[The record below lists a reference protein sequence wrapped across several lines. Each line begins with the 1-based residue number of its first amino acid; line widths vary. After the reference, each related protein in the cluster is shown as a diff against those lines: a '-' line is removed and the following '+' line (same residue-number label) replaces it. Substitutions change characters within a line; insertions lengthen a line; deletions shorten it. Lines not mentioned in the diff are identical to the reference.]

1 MSCNNVSD
9 FVKKQ
14 REDLSKQDSS
24 LDILSNSSPLDVIS
38 KGIHD
43 TMSAISSQTISL
55 SPLES
60 LGKDFLAEQISKN
73 GKQIIDN
80 ATGALKKEVDKIAKF
95 DVRKTIEE
103 AQKQVYNT
111 IAAAI
116 TADSDLSM
124 IFLQKVAQNAVNA
137 LNEKKTILLKLKEK
151 VAALHN
157 ALRVLVSGQPYFN
170 AYLEK
175 LRQGL
180 LKIRSAQTKVDSV
193 KNTYIATKRFLPG
206 RFNEAR
212 TDLEAAYKLIAP
224 ENQKVDNSLIAGELL
239 QNVGI
244 PSTSQQLSAL
254 IAVPQL
260 AQEVAFAASGYFIA
274 TLKANALLLAFTTG
288 YDAFKK
294 SSSKLLDNYSI
305 DMLNSLSDKI
315 SNLSQRMATELNGNG
330 TAFNSTDYARSP
342 LAGVVTE
349 VTTGYITVSSG
360 TLVSQVTLKPL
371 TFPKVA
377 PGDNVRLGQQLAE
390 YRPDS
395 IKVSTQSLGWLL
407 ELRAIIDYMSLIP
420 GSTLNNIQVSASAVD
435 TYNTTTSA
443 IKKKGNRVRG
453 DAVLTATEGREEL
466 GQLEAQLQT
475 LILRSVRAITNPVVA
490 SGVTALARTIL
501 TRLDLSLE
509 QDGEII
515 KILQGFISAPVSLK
529 STLPSVASGIRTA
542 LRNSGMDRAADLLDN
557 GQFEDFFN
565 LNSKTATYAGAALVG
580 IALLKQCLGTVED
593 QDKLVQAERTI
604 QREVKAKEL
613 LAQRTSVAG
622 FQQQK
627 AINAKNDQ
635 ALSSIQS
642 QAQEAC
648 NKCGIPEDFNPSRLL
663 IGVTN
668 VLGISSLGSVTLPSS
683 LGNIG
688 KGFL

>member
-1 MSCNNVSD
+1 MSCNDVSD

-14 REDLSKQDSS
+14 REDLTKQDSS
-24 LDILSNSSPLDVIS
+24 LDILSNRSPLDLVT
-38 KGIHD
+38 KGIQD
-43 TMSAISSQTISL
+43 TMAAISSQTISL
-55 SPLES
+55 SPLQS

-80 ATGALKKEVDKIAKF
+80 ATGALKKEAEKIAKF
-95 DVRKTIEE
+95 DIRKTIEE

-116 TADSDLSM
+116 TADSDLSI
-124 IFLQKVAQNAVNA
+124 IFLQRVAQNAVNA
-137 LNEKKTILLKLKEK
+137 LNEKKRILLQLKEK
-151 VAALHN
+151 VTALHN
-157 ALRVLVSGQPYFN
+157 ALRIMVTGQPFFN
-170 AYLEK
+170 PYLEK

-193 KNTYIATKRFLPG
+193 KNTYQATKRFLPG
-206 RFNEAR
+206 RFNEAKA
-212 TDLEAAYKLIAP
+212 DLEAAYKLISP
-224 ENQKVDNSLIAGELL
+224 ENQQPNTTIAAGELL

-244 PSTSQQLSAL
+244 PTSSEQLSAL

-305 DMLNSLSDKI
+305 DMLQSLSDKI
-315 SNLSQRMATELNGNG
+315 SSLAGRMATDLNGNA
-330 TAFNSTDYARSP
+330 TSFNSTDYAKAP
-342 LAGVVTE
+342 IAGNITA
-349 VTTGYITVSSG
+349 VTTEYITVSSG
-360 TLVSQVTLKPL
+360 TLSQQVFLKPL
-371 TFPKVA
+371 SFPKVS
-377 PGDNVRLGQQLAE
+377 PGDNVRLGQSLAT

-395 IKVSTQSLGWLL
+395 IKVSTQSLGWLI
-407 ELRAIIDYMSLIP
+407 ELRAIIDYMLLIP
-420 GSTLNNIQVSASAVD
+420 GSTLNNIQVSANAVD
-435 TYNTTTSA
+435 AYNTAASA

-453 DAVLTATEGREEL
+453 DAILTATEGREEL
-466 GQLEAQLQT
+466 GQLESQLQT
-475 LILRSVRAITNPVVA
+475 LILTSVRAITNPTIA
-490 SGVTALARTIL
+490 AGSTALARTIL

-509 QDGEII
+509 QDGEIT
-515 KILQGFISAPVSLK
+515 KILQSFITAPVSLK

-542 LRNSGMDRAADLLDN
+542 LKNAGMDRAADLLDN
-557 GQFEDFFN
+557 GSFEEFFN

-580 IALLKQCLGTVED
+580 IAVLKQCLKTTED
-593 QDKLVQAERTI
+593 QEKLTQAERTI

-613 LAQRTSVAG
+613 LAQRTAVAG

-627 AINAKNDQ
+627 AINSKVDQ
-635 ALSSIQS
+635 SLSSIQT

-663 IGVTN
+663 TGVTN
-668 VLGISSLGSVTLPSS
+668 VLGISTLGSVTLPSS